1 MPTISDD
8 ANRKA
13 VMRILL
19 VGFGMVL
26 VILGVATLVALR
38 EKQIRRDALLAMKNH
53 LVHAQL
59 LHEIQVQEDI
69 LTQVLHQLS
78 SRPGSDKAKEKYDE
92 LLRADQALQVLADQA
107 AETLQTDPWRQLAD
121 ASRRFTEI
129 ATTDF
134 HTQGEGRIARID
146 EMFAQHDIVVKI
158 IHNLIQQHIRS
169 WVEMD
174 ERMHVELDELGNRS
188 TVMLASCFLLALV
201 FAGSTVLIARKSIER
216 MQWQRDELNRV
227 SWHMLQTQEDTA
239 RRFSHEL
246 HDELGQSLA
255 AVRANLVHPAS
266 MSSDQ
271 RNDCLHL
278 VDEAIANVR
287 ELSQLLRPVILDD
300 FGLEAGL
307 RWLLDRFGQRSRI
320 DVSFD
325 SNLKVPLLPEVET
338 HLFRI
343 AQEALTNVARHSQAS
358 TVHCRLWMEDHTLQL
373 IIEDDGVGLSPSTGE
388 QSSSLGLIGM
398 RARARECGGSLEL
411 GNRVPHG
418 LSVKILLPRERVTV
432 P

>member
-1 MPTISDD
+1 MSALPDD

-13 VMRILL
+13 VMRIIL

-26 VILGVATLVALR
+26 VILGLATLVALR
-38 EKQIRRDALLAMKNH
+38 EKQIKRDALAAMKNH

-78 SRPGSDKAKEKYDE
+78 SRPGSENYRDKYDE
-92 LLRADQALQVLADQA
+92 LLRADQALQALADQA
-107 AETLQTDPWRQLAD
+107 ADTLQTDHWKKLAD

-129 ATTDF
+129 AKTDF
-134 HTQGEGRIARID
+134 GTHQEGHVARID

-158 IHNLIQQHIRS
+158 IHNLIQQHIQS

-174 ERMHVELDELGNRS
+174 ERMRVELDELGNRS
-188 TVMLASCFLLALV
+188 TIMLSACFLLALV

-255 AVRANLVHPAS
+255 AVRANLVHPAP

-320 DVSFD
+320 EVSFD
-325 SNLKVPLLPEVET
+325 SNLNGPLIPEVET

-343 AQEALTNVARHSQAS
+343 AQEALTNIARHSQAS
-358 TVHCRLWMEDHTLQL
+358 TVHCRLWLEDHTLEL
-373 IIEDDGVGLSPSTGE
+373 LIEDDGVGLSPSTDE

-411 GNRVPHG
+411 GNKVPHG
-418 LSVKILLPRERVTV
+418 LSVKILLPRARVTV

>member
-1 MPTISDD
+1 MSQLPDD
-8 ANRKA
+8 VNRKA
-13 VMRILL
+13 VIRILL
-19 VGFGMVL
+19 AGFGMVL
-26 VILGVATLVALR
+26 IILAVATLVALR
-38 EKQIRRDALLAMKNH
+38 EKKIRRDALLAMKNH
-53 LVHAQL
+53 LIHAQL
-59 LHEIQVQEDI
+59 LHEIQVQEDT
-69 LTQVLHQLS
+69 LTQVLHHLS
-78 SRPGSDKAKEKYDE
+78 SRPGGLNDKDKYED
-92 LLRADQALQVLADQA
+92 LLRADQALQQLAKHA
-107 AETLQTDPWRQLAD
+107 AISLQTDQWHQLAN

-129 ATTDF
+129 AQMDVPS
-134 HTQGEGRIARID
+134 ENEARVAQIN
-146 EMFAQHDIVVKI
+146 EMFAQHDTVVKI
-158 IHNLIQQHIRS
+158 IHTLIQEHIQQ
-169 WVEMD
+169 WADMD
-174 ERMHVELDELGNRS
+174 ERIRLELDELGSRS
-188 TVMLASCFLLALV
+188 SIMLSACFLLAFV
-201 FAGSTVLIARKSIER
+201 FAASTVLIARKSIER

-255 AVRANLVHPAS
+255 AVRANLVHPSYLLAE
-266 MSSDQ
+266 Q

-287 ELSQLLRPVILDD
+287 ELSQLLRPVLLDD

-320 DVSFD
+320 DVTFE
-325 SNLKVPLLPEVET
+325 SNLNGPLLPEVET

-343 AQEALTNVARHSQAS
+343 AQEALTNIARHAQATS
-358 TVHCRLWMEDHTLQL
+358 VHCSLLLSDDFLQL
-373 IIEDDGVGLSPSTGE
+373 SIEDDGVGLMPKTGE

-418 LSVKILLPRERVTV
+418 LHVKILLPRERVTTS
-432 P
+432 